1 MTDYDI
7 HSCGYY
13 CNRPACIE
21 AQRNELRDKL
31 FSDQAVKTY
40 SGGKPNY
47 TQPIEPANTRILVSH
62 DWRDIWEQFD
72 EHSFDI
78 DEEFQKEMVAKHG
91 EGYYYI
97 SPDEDWK
104 RQKALIQN
112 LIEAKLKEKNA

>member
-7 HSCGYY
+7 HSCSYY

-40 SGGKPNY
+40 SMAD
-47 TQPIEPANTRILVSH
+47 E

>member
-40 SGGKPNY
+40 SMAD
-47 TQPIEPANTRILVSH
+47 E

-112 LIEAKLKEKNA
+112 LIEAKLKEKNAKTKED